1 MTSAA
6 SNQPAETGRGVA
18 SLVRLL
24 AGVAAFKLALYRRF
38 CGLATNA
45 QGIGLLGLRLAL
57 ASVFWSSA
65 LTKVQTATLFTVG
78 DFRFRVPLPVIQ
90 DGTFILFS
98 YEYFPT
104 APAWLTDTAAVLA
117 TVFEVILPP
126 LLALGLF
133 TRFAAAGLLVMTLVI
148 QAFVYPTWS
157 HFVSPAMWWAA
168 AALAL
173 VAFGGGVLSLDR
185 RLGVDH
191 A

>member
-1 MTSAA
+1 MTAAA
-6 SNQPAETGRGVA
+6 SNHRVESRKDVA
-18 SLVRLL
+18 PILRPL
-24 AGVAAFKLALYRRF
+24 AGVIAFKAALYRRF
-38 CGLATNA
+38 CAAATHA
-45 QGIGLLGLRLAL
+45 QSVSLVGLRLAV
-57 ASVFWSSA
+57 ASVYWSSA
-65 LTKVQTATLFTVG
+65 LTKVQTVTLFSVG
-78 DFRFRVPLPVIQ
+78 DFRFRLPLPVIQ